1 MTLFHYSAVDRSG
14 VALSGKREG
23 ATKEEILGALLSS
36 GHTPTSIHEVSGWS
50 LARLRLPVQRGQQ
63 IARRDIVMFT
73 QSLHPLLRAGLNL
86 DRALGV
92 LIALQERVSVK
103 RLLDGL
109 LRSVREGRSFADAL
123 AEEPAFPP
131 YYIAMTRAGELGG
144 SLTQVVGRLSEFLNR
159 SERIRERL
167 TSALIYP
174 MMLAGMIVL
183 TLVLLVTIVLP
194 RFERMFAESHAV
206 LPLPTRI
213 VLNFGTL
220 VLHFGWLMAL
230 AFATTVFWAYRS
242 LKRPAV
248 RLTFDRW
255 LLRSRVTFGLI
266 ARVET
271 SRFLRTLGTLI
282 SNGIP
287 AVSALRV
294 ARGVIVNRALVYATD
309 GVITSVREGQSLA
322 ALLAREPLFPK
333 VAAHLARV
341 GEETGQL
348 DTMLLEAADILDRD
362 VETTTERLL
371 SILVPAITIGM
382 GVLVAGLIGSVLVG
396 ILSVNDLAF

>member
-1 MTLFHYSAVDRSG
+1 MTLFSYTAVDRRGIAQSG
-14 VALSGKREG
+14 TREG
-23 ATKEEILGALLSS
+23 TTQDEVLGALLSS
-36 GHTPTSIHEVSGWS
+36 GHTPTSIRVASDWS
-50 LARLRLPVQRGQQ
+50 LARLRLPVQFGER
-63 IARRDIVMFT
+63 IARRDIMTFT

-92 LIALQERVSVK
+92 LIALQERAPLK
-103 RLLDGL
+103 RLVDGL

-123 AEEPAFPP
+123 AAASVFPP
-131 YYIAMTRAGELGG
+131 YYVAMARAGELGG
-144 SLTQVVGRLSEFLNR
+144 SLTEVIGRLSEFLNR

-174 MMLAGMIVL
+174 MMLAGMIMI

-194 RFERMFAESHAV
+194 RFERMFADSHAV
-206 LPLPTRI
+206 LPLATRI
-213 VLNFGTL
+213 VLDFGTFVSHYGWLVGL
-220 VLHFGWLMAL
+220 VLAMASL
-230 AFATTVFWAYRS
+230 WGYRA

-248 RLTFDRW
+248 RIRFDGW
-255 LLRSRVTFGLI
+255 LLRSRVMIGLI
-266 ARVET
+266 AKVET
-271 SRFLRTLGTLI
+271 ARFLRTLGTLI
-282 SNGIP
+282 SNGVP
-287 AVSALRV
+287 AASALRV
-294 ARGVIVNRALVYATD
+294 ARGVITNRALIGATD
-309 GVITSVREGQSLA
+309 SVIKSVREGESLA
-322 ALLAREPLFPK
+322 TLLAREPVYPK

-348 DTMLLEAADILDRD
+348 DAMLLEAAEILDRD
-362 VETTTERLL
+362 VEITTERLL